1 MVYFSLIYPYLHYS
15 ALTWGNTYKSRLN
28 QLNVLNNKAIRIMT
42 FSDYR
47 THAPPLF
54 KYLGILQFQ
63 DIVYTQI
70 AIFMYDFHNNL
81 LPAPFSNYFK
91 KLSDVH
97 SYHTRHST
105 LNYYLPSISTNYGKS
120 SLKFSGISIWN
131 DIDIKLKN
139 LNRAT
144 FIKTVKQICFQ
155 KYL

>member
-1 MVYFSLIYPYLHYS
+1 MVYFSLIYPYLHYG

-63 DIVYTQI
+63 DIVYTQN

-91 KLSDVH
+91 K
-97 SYHTRHST
+97 
-105 LNYYLPSISTNYGKS
+105 N
-120 SLKFSGISIWN
+120 F
-131 DIDIKLKN
+131 
-139 LNRAT
+139 
-144 FIKTVKQICFQ
+144 
-155 KYL
+155 